1 MNHPIRILLAFSI
14 LLLGAPL
21 ASADSESELKAR
33 MSKRLPTVVALLK
46 REAVGENNKATLTVR
61 GALSASEKAT
71 VDAENTDRLA
81 VYSLI
86 ASKAGT
92 SATAVAQAR
101 AKQIRASAPAGTW
114 VQLPDGSWK
123 KA

>member
-14 LLLGAPL
+14 LVLGAPL
-21 ASADSESELKAR
+21 ASADSESDLKSR
-33 MSKRLPTVVALLK
+33 MSKRLPAVVALLK

-61 GALSASEKAT
+61 GALSSSEKAT
-71 VDAENTDRLA
+71 VDAENADRRA
-81 VYSLI
+81 VYALI
-86 ASKAGT
+86 AAKTGT
-92 SATAVAQAR
+92 SATRVAQAR
-101 AKQIRASAPAGTW
+101 AKQIRASAPSGTW